1 MERTSKKELKI
12 VLTPE
17 LYDELRFVFRP
28 DQLENVIYKPEILG
42 EKKWQCCCGSESEL
56 EICPICGM
64 EKHTVFSKVNSN
76 YLAHHR
82 KTRIARKRKAM
93 QDQQAMMAAQ
103 IVKKNKKTKA
113 KKEKS
118 GKKFGAIVG
127 VLILC
132 LAIVASVAIIANSD
146 KPKNPNKETVDT
158 TTAIIGQT
166 TTPTEE
172 TTIIPDTTIPEPV
185 ETTPIVE
192 TTPPEVIISPVESS
206 NKSPA
211 TIKDG
216 AWAAGATGNTSIGGL
231 VYSTEEYDFIAL
243 EGIRMIDKNGTEV
256 DELTTNKALALTGNG
271 NYLYYIDEEQLVHRL
286 NIETKQDVTFSFKAN
301 KICSYFDE
309 LYYTSPEETG
319 LFACNS
325 DGFKTKVATTLD
337 VYALTAT
344 ADKLYFSTS
353 ESLAVITTQEG
364 NVTTFCKN
372 GAKATSILEI
382 TGWLFYTTE
391 DGKLN
396 FFYPAKRTGYG
407 SEYPIYNS
415 KITYISAYEN
425 KVFVK
430 AVNSRTNAVTWYYT
444 TWTSGT
450 KLFNPYAFKSTGIN
464 TEALYVSSTAIYDG
478 NLTRKPLA

>member
-1 MERTSKKELKI
+1 MERTNKKELKL

-42 EKKWQCCCGSESEL
+42 ENKWQCCCGSESEL

-64 EKHTVFSKVNSN
+64 ERHTVFSKVNAN

-103 IVKKNKKTKA
+103 IVKKTKKPKA

-132 LAIVASVAIIANSD
+132 MAIIASVAIIANSD
-146 KPKNPNKETVDT
+146 KPKAPGKETIDT
-158 TTAIIGQT
+158 TTSFVEQT
-166 TTPTEE
+166 TTPTED
-172 TTIIPDTTIPEPV
+172 TTITPDTTIPPV

-216 AWAAGATGNTSIGGL
+216 SWAVGATGNTSIGGL
-231 VYSTEEYDFIAL
+231 VFSTEEYDFIAL
-243 EGIRMIDKNGTEV
+243 DGIRMIDKNGTEV
-256 DELTTNKALALTGNG
+256 DELTTNKALAITGNG

-396 FFYPAKRTGYG
+396 FFYPAKKTGYG
-407 SEYPIYNS
+407 TEYPIYNS

-430 AVNSRTNAVTWYYT
+430 AVNTRTNAVTWYYT

-450 KLFNPYAFKSTGIN
+450 KLFNPYAFKTTGI
-464 TEALYVSSTAIYDG
+464 TTDALYVSSTAIYDG